1 MKLEQFEAGLAEHL
15 SELGF
20 ALAEVDRDGPMGT
33 GLVRYSSG
41 RCDVLL
47 IIERGVLAITVG
59 LPGDADF
66 GYKPWADL
74 LDLEVDAGLDVDAQ
88 ADFLLGHAEQIE
100 KLIEGDPAVAQR
112 LRSANWRYVKEYL
125 GLDPNM
131 PRPGA
136 SEGS

>member
-1 MKLEQFEAGLAEHL
+1 MKLLEFEAGLAERL
-15 SELGF
+15 CELGF
-20 ALAEVDRDGPMGT
+20 ALDTADSDGPMGT

-41 RCDVLL
+41 QCDVLL
-47 IIERGVLAITVG
+47 IIERGMLAVTVG
-59 LPGDADF
+59 LPGQADF

-74 LDLEVDAGLDVDAQ
+74 LGLEVDAGLDADAQ
-88 ADFLLGHAEQIE
+88 ADFLLGHADQIE
-100 KLIEGDPAVAQR
+100 KLIERDPAVAQR

-125 GLDPNM
+125 GLDPDM